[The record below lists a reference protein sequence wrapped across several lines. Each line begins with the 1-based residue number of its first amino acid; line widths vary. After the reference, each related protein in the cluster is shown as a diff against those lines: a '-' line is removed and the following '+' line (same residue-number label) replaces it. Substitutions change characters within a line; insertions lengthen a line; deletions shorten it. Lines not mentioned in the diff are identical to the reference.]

1 MCPTLD
7 LFIVCFSVLPSYAEC
22 VYGGA
27 AVRDE
32 NDSGDMMS
40 DSTFTPM
47 YPFVSNYQFPSPAS
61 QDLAAAQEPHPATS
75 KTPLS

>member
-1 MCPTLD
+1 MISHPTCS
-7 LFIVCFSVLPSYAEC
+7 FCVAVLPSYAEC
-22 VYGGA
+22 VYGGV

-47 YPFVSNYQFPSPAS
+47 YPFVSHYQFPSSAS
-61 QDLAAAQEPHPATS
+61 QDTAAAQAPQSSSS
-75 KTPLS
+75 KPPLP